1 MKHKILIC
9 EDEPAFLE
17 GLKKEIAFLFDQE
30 KQAYE
35 FFCCESGAEFEETIK
50 NQTPDLMFMD
60 ICLGDRDG
68 LQLVEEYRKQG
79 GSKVPVVFVSSMED
93 RVLEGYEVNAL
104 AFLYKRNYKDR
115 LEKTIQRFLRDYAF
129 PKRIT
134 IQGGGQVTVLDL
146 REIYY
151 LETDGRKT
159 LVHTETDSLQSDL
172 SIGAFSAELP
182 EKFFFEVYKA
192 VFVNLEHVSRIGD
205 DEVLL
210 ENGDRVPMSRR
221 KRKLVVQAVMQYIG
235 GR

>member
-17 GLKKEIAFLFDQE
+17 GLKKDIAFHFDQE
-30 KQAYE
+30 KQPCE
-35 FFCCESGAEFEETIK
+35 FRCCESGEEFEEEIK
-50 NQTPDLMFMD
+50 SQTPDLMFMD
-60 ICLGDRDG
+60 ICLGDADG

-115 LEKTIQRFLRDYAF
+115 LEKAIQRFLRDYAS

-146 REIYY
+146 SEIYY

-159 LVHTETDSLQSDL
+159 LVHTEKDSLLSDL

-182 EKFFFEVYKA
+182 EKFC
-192 VFVNLEHVSRIGD
+192 SRIFR
-205 DEVLL
+205 LCL
-210 ENGDRVPMSRR
+210 
-221 KRKLVVQAVMQYIG
+221 
-235 GR
+235 

>member
-17 GLKKEIAFLFDQE
+17 GLKKEIAILFEQE
-30 KQAYE
+30 KKQCE
-35 FFCCESGAEFEETIK
+35 FICCGSGAELEEEIK
-50 NQTPDLMFMD
+50 HQTPDLMFMD

-68 LQLVEEYRKQG
+68 MQLVEEYRKQAG
-79 GSKVPVVFVSSMED
+79 KQVPVVFVSSMED

-104 AFLYKRNYKDR
+104 AFLYKRNYRDR
-115 LEKTIQRFLRDYAF
+115 LEKTIQRFFREYGE
-129 PKRIT
+129 PERIT
-134 IQGGGQVTVLDL
+134 IQGGGQITVLDL

-151 LETDGRKT
+151 LEADGRKT

-172 SIGAFSAELP
+172 SISAFSEELP
-182 EKFFFEVYKA
+182 GKFFFEVYKA

-205 DEVLL
+205 DEVLM

-221 KRKLVVQAVMQYIG
+221 KRKLVVQAVLQYIG